1 MQTYKFNTRVS
12 EKGIITLPYT
22 PDLMGQEVELIILPK
37 DTMPRKITKEE
48 LAFRVQKSEDEIA
61 SGQTLS
67 QEELE
72 KDSLLW

>member
-1 MQTYKFNTRVS
+1 MQ
-12 EKGIITLPYT
+12 
-22 PDLMGQEVELIILPK
+22 
-37 DTMPRKITKEE
+37 RKITKEE
-48 LAFRVQKSEDEIA
+48 LVFRVQKSEDEIA